1 MHCGD
6 KSGLKPPKRKL
17 SDYDD
22 YESLAE
28 RVGKVLPKAKDKKS
42 KKRIKLGV
50 FDKAFLKE
58 LRAEQNRISDLES
71 LIENR
76 FGIKPLRK
84 QGEPFDWSDHARAL
98 KDIEKIY
105 LEKVYKPYQHP
116 TFWDKLVIA
125 YKYLVINLQE
135 RGKNKQLKEE
145 LNKILD
151 KYETP

>member
-1 MHCGD
+1 
-6 KSGLKPPKRKL
+6 
-17 SDYDD
+17 
-22 YESLAE
+22 
-28 RVGKVLPKAKDKKS
+28 
-42 KKRIKLGV
+42 
-50 FDKAFLKE
+50 
-58 LRAEQNRISDLES
+58 
-71 LIENR
+71 
-76 FGIKPLRK
+76 
-84 QGEPFDWSDHARAL
+84 
-98 KDIEKIY
+98 